1 MYYSLFTID
10 LVSFLHTRPTPP
22 SAVLIVR
29 NDRMDVDDDDA
40 FLYGDEG
47 ETAAPTGATAAPAAA
62 APTNQTTTGGTKPAG
77 PASGLS
83 DAMAA

>member
-1 MYYSLFTID
+1 L
-10 LVSFLHTRPTPP
+10 
-22 SAVLIVR
+22 LIAR
-29 NDRMDVDDDDA
+29 NAKMDVDDDDA

-47 ETAAPTGATAAPAAA
+47 ETAAPTGTTAAAAA
-62 APTNQTTTGGTKPAG
+62 APTNQTTTGVTKPAA